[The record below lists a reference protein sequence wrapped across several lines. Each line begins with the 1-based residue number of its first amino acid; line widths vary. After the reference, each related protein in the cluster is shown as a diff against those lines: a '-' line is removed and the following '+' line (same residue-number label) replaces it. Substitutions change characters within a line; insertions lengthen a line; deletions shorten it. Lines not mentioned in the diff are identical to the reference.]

1 MTLPLDTAPGPSPDA
16 ESQRN
21 AGISRELLAK
31 ARWELDAGDLLQAS
45 NKAWGAA
52 AFALKAVAEKRR
64 WFNEADW
71 KLRRIASIVSDELND
86 QQIIRSYD
94 STRLAH
100 FNFYQHEYDY
110 REVEQAIEAAAYVV
124 AQLEP
129 TLSPKYEPPYINAAT
144 AAKIRSLEQP
154 TSSFDQARLA
164 NGRPPMEQRPPV
176 TPTPPETAADNGA
189 GPE

>member
-1 MTLPLDTAPGPSPDA
+1 MTLPLDTAPGPSPDEEA
-16 ESQRN
+16 VRN
-21 AGISRELLAK
+21 AGISRDLLDK
-31 ARWELDAGDLLQAS
+31 ARRELDAGDFLQAS

-52 AFALKAVAEKRR
+52 AFAVKAVAEKRR
-64 WFNEADW
+64 WFNDADW
-71 KLRRIASIVSDELND
+71 KLRRIASIVSDERND

-94 STRLAH
+94 SARLAH

-110 REVEQAIEAAAYVV
+110 REVEQAIEAAAYVA

-129 TLSPKYEPPYINAAT
+129 TLSPDYEPPYINAAT
-144 AAKIRSLEQP
+144 ETKIRSLEQP

-176 TPTPPETAADNGA
+176 SPTPPERAAGNGA
-189 GPE
+189 AVE

>member
-16 ESQRN
+16 ESRRN

-31 ARWELDAGDLLQAS
+31 ARRELDAGDLLQAS

-100 FNFYQHEYDY
+100 FNFYQHEYDH

-129 TLSPKYEPPYINAAT
+129 TLSPDYEPPYINAAT
-144 AAKIRSLEQP
+144 TAKIRSLEQP

-189 GPE
+189 APE